1 MFPPLEPLTHVLH
14 SRPWSMMDS
23 VTDDDDDDYLI
34 AMTKK
39 MADYADD
46 GLDS

>member
-14 SRPWSMMDS
+14 SRPWSMDS
-23 VTDDDDDDYLI
+23 VTDDDDYLI

>member
-23 VTDDDDDDYLI
+23 VTDDDDDYLI

>member
-1 MFPPLEPLTHVLH
+1 MMFPPLEPLTHVLH

-23 VTDDDDDDYLI
+23 VTDDDDNLI
-34 AMTKK
+34 AM
-39 MADYADD
+39 MVDYYADD

>member
-14 SRPWSMMDS
+14 SRPWSMDS
-23 VTDDDDDDYLI
+23 VTDDDDYLI
-34 AMTKK
+34 AM
-39 MADYADD
+39 MVDYYADD

>member
-14 SRPWSMMDS
+14 SRPWSMDS
-23 VTDDDDDDYLI
+23 VTDDDDNLI
-34 AMTKK
+34 AM
-39 MADYADD
+39 MVDYYADD